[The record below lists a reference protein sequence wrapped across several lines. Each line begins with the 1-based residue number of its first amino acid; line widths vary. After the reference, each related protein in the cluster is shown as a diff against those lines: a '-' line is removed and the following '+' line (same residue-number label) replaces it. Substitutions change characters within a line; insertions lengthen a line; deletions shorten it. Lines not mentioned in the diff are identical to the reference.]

1 MEITNFELLREM
13 NKIYNNI
20 IISTGASKISE
31 VKKVFDYI
39 DKKKCIFDAL
49 CFGLST
55 FSRKILIYQELKF

>member
-13 NKIYNNI
+13 NKIYKNI

-39 DKKKCIFDAL
+39 DKKMYFDAL
-49 CFGLST
+49 CFGLSNT
-55 FSRKILIYQELKF
+55 SRKY